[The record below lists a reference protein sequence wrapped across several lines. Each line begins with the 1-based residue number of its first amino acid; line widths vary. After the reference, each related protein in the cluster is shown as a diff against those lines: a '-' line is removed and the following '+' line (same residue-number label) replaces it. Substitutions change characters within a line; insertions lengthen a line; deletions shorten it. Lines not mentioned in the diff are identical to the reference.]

1 MPPLS
6 RGAGSFAKP
15 MVADKLLSM
24 TPALAM
30 DATNQRR
37 DNINIS
43 PSCHTISVNVNAKYL
58 TRSLMPIN
66 YSSIVLP

>member
-1 MPPLS
+1 
-6 RGAGSFAKP
+6 
-15 MVADKLLSM
+15 M

-58 TRSLMPIN
+58 PRSLMPIN